1 MKIITKFNQYLLEKV
16 GHPDLITPYAEMVLE
31 KCMET
36 VETYLSKK
44 GFYNYSDTI
53 EFNWD
58 DIKKIVSK
66 EDFLKF
72 PVEHIILK
80 FKITVQKFDKPQRT
94 GWYLPISEYDVDDV
108 SSLVMVSNTGWID
121 ESILLEMGLELI
133 IPYYAKSYSI
143 DTAKKYLDSTAHHE
157 LTHAY
162 NDYKQGEE
170 EYMTF
175 YEAIQLTN
183 DDFLK
188 LKIHPVTRKEGR
200 GYSLYPLVEDFFN
213 LLYIYTPVET
223 KANIGQT
230 FAKGETSEW
239 EINKLKSFDAEKEY
253 NKVIDTILDNG
264 DEKFK
269 ETIMKYLDGIGDR
282 LVKHYLE
289 KCEEEDVEPIRGV
302 IKLKNKNFKE
312 LMKYFEK
319 RFHQRAEYMKRK
331 IDKLKYIHREDK

>member
-1 MKIITKFNQYLLEKV
+1 MITKFNQYLLEKA
-16 GHPDLITPYAEMVLE
+16 GHPDLITPYTEMIVE
-31 KCMET
+31 KCMEV
-36 VETYLSKK
+36 VESYLSKK

-53 EFNWD
+53 EYNWN

-72 PVEHIILK
+72 PVEHIILN
-80 FKITVQKFDKPQRT
+80 FKITVQKFNKPERT
-94 GWYLPISEYDVDDV
+94 GWYLPIGEYDADDI
-108 SSLVMVSNTGWID
+108 SSLFMVSNSGWVD
-121 ESILLEMGLELI
+121 ESILLKMGLELI
-133 IPYYAKSYSI
+133 IPYHAKSYSI
-143 DTAKKYLDSTAHHE
+143 DTARKYLYSTANHE

-162 NDYKQGEE
+162 NNYKQGDDD
-170 EYMTF
+170 YMIF

-200 GYSLYPLVEDFFN
+200 GYTLYPLVKDFFN
-213 LLYIYTPVET
+213 LLYIYTPIET
-223 KANIGQT
+223 KANIGQA

-253 NKVIDTILDNG
+253 YEIIGTILDNG

-269 ETIMKYLDGIGDR
+269 ETVMIYLDSIGNR
-282 LVKHYLE
+282 LVKHYLDMCKE
-289 KCEEEDVEPIRGV
+289 QDIEPVRGV
-302 IKLKNKNFKE
+302 TKLKNKNFKE

-331 IDKLKYIHREDK
+331 IDKLKYIHKEEK